1 MEHIVQFAIGIDD
14 EKIKKQIEES
24 AEKQIVD
31 RFYKD
36 FTRTIK
42 KDCWSSIGVDPGLV
56 NKFNEMAKEA
66 VDNIVSS
73 HKDEIIKEAATILA
87 DRLFRTKAAKELLGN
102 TNEVK
107 EK

>member
-24 AEKQIVD
+24 AEKQIVE

-36 FTRTIK
+36 FTRAIK
-42 KDCWSSIGVDPGLV
+42 KDPWSSIGVDPGLIS
-56 NKFNEMAKEA
+56 KFNDMAKEA
-66 VDNIVSS
+66 VSNIVSE
-73 HKDEIIKEAATILA
+73 HKNEIIKEAATILA
-87 DRLFRTKAAKELLGN
+87 DRLFRTKVAKELLGN
-102 TNEVK
+102 IEVK